1 VRISCVDIC
10 RQNFPLS
17 AKGRGDADQRE
28 VSVGKALLSGA
39 VKWATYMASM
49 AYQKMQNAVLTTSR
63 VFENPTDSCARSDFQ
78 EPRVSQSI
86 NRRRNQTMTSFKILS
101 AAAILS
107 MMTAPPLFAQ
117 AAIGEPGA
125 YAFYHPNADVLNAG
139 RPLPRETAGAMASVP
154 FRGSNAFA
162 GTDSG
167 ANASCAQRYRSYD
180 PGSGTFLGRDG
191 HRHPC
196 E

>member
-1 VRISCVDIC
+1 VY
-10 RQNFPLS
+10 
-17 AKGRGDADQRE
+17 A
-28 VSVGKALLSGA
+28 
-39 VKWATYMASM
+39 ASENE
-49 AYQKMQNAVLTTSR
+49 NAVL
-63 VFENPTDSCARSDFQ
+63 ENVASSKILRARMQ
-78 EPRVSQSI
+78 VRILWEPRVSQSI

-154 FRGSNAFA
+154 FRGSNAYA

-167 ANASCAQRYRSYD
+167 ANASCARRYRSYD
-180 PGSGTFLGRDG
+180 PGSGTFLGHDG

>member
-1 VRISCVDIC
+1 MPHR
-10 RQNFPLS
+10 
-17 AKGRGDADQRE
+17 
-28 VSVGKALLSGA
+28 
-39 VKWATYMASM
+39 
-49 AYQKMQNAVLTTSR
+49 KMQNAVL
-63 VFENPTDSCARSDFQ
+63 ENVASSKILRARMQ
-78 EPRVSQSI
+78 VRILWEPRVSQSI
-86 NRRRNQTMTSFKILS
+86 NRRRNQAMTSFKILS

-154 FRGSNAFA
+154 FRGSNAYA

-167 ANASCAQRYRSYD
+167 ANASCARRYRSYD

>member
-1 VRISCVDIC
+1 MPHR
-10 RQNFPLS
+10 
-17 AKGRGDADQRE
+17 
-28 VSVGKALLSGA
+28 
-39 VKWATYMASM
+39 
-49 AYQKMQNAVLTTSR
+49 KMQNAVL
-63 VFENPTDSCARSDFQ
+63 ENVASSKILRTWMQVRILW

-154 FRGSNAFA
+154 FRGSNAYA

-167 ANASCAQRYRSYD
+167 ANASCARRYRSYD
-180 PGSGTFLGRDG
+180 PGSGTFLGHDG

>member
-1 VRISCVDIC
+1 
-10 RQNFPLS
+10 
-17 AKGRGDADQRE
+17 
-28 VSVGKALLSGA
+28 
-39 VKWATYMASM
+39 
-49 AYQKMQNAVLTTSR
+49 
-63 VFENPTDSCARSDFQ
+63 
-78 EPRVSQSI
+78 
-86 NRRRNQTMTSFKILS
+86 MTSFKILS

-154 FRGSNAFA
+154 FRGSDAYMSV
-162 GTDSG
+162 GGDV
-167 ANASCAQRYRSYD
+167 NASCAQRYRSYD
-180 PGSGTFLGRDG
+180 PGSGTFLGHDG

>member
-1 VRISCVDIC
+1 MPHR
-10 RQNFPLS
+10 
-17 AKGRGDADQRE
+17 
-28 VSVGKALLSGA
+28 
-39 VKWATYMASM
+39 
-49 AYQKMQNAVLTTSR
+49 KMQNAVL
-63 VFENPTDSCARSDFQ
+63 ENVASSKILRTWMQVRILW

-86 NRRRNQTMTSFKILS
+86 NRRRNQAMTSFKILS

-154 FRGSNAFA
+154 FRGSNAYA

-191 HRHPC
+191 HRHLC

>member
-1 VRISCVDIC
+1 MPHR
-10 RQNFPLS
+10 
-17 AKGRGDADQRE
+17 
-28 VSVGKALLSGA
+28 
-39 VKWATYMASM
+39 
-49 AYQKMQNAVLTTSR
+49 KMQNAVL
-63 VFENPTDSCARSDFQ
+63 ENVASSKILRTWMQVRILW

-86 NRRRNQTMTSFKILS
+86 NRRRNQAMTSFKILS

-154 FRGSNAFA
+154 FRGSNAYA

-167 ANASCAQRYRSYD
+167 ANASCARRYRSYD

-191 HRHPC
+191 HRHLC

>member
-1 VRISCVDIC
+1 MPHR
-10 RQNFPLS
+10 
-17 AKGRGDADQRE
+17 
-28 VSVGKALLSGA
+28 
-39 VKWATYMASM
+39 
-49 AYQKMQNAVLTTSR
+49 KMQNAVL
-63 VFENPTDSCARSDFQ
+63 ENVASSKILRTWMQVRILW

-86 NRRRNQTMTSFKILS
+86 NRRRNQAMTSFKILS

-154 FRGSNAFA
+154 FRGSNAYA

>member
-1 VRISCVDIC
+1 MPHR
-10 RQNFPLS
+10 
-17 AKGRGDADQRE
+17 
-28 VSVGKALLSGA
+28 
-39 VKWATYMASM
+39 
-49 AYQKMQNAVLTTSR
+49 KMQNAVL
-63 VFENPTDSCARSDFQ
+63 ENVASSKILRTWMQVRILW

-86 NRRRNQTMTSFKILS
+86 NRRRNQAMTSFKILS

-154 FRGSNAFA
+154 FRGSNAYA

-167 ANASCAQRYRSYD
+167 ANASCARRYRSYD

>member
-1 VRISCVDIC
+1 
-10 RQNFPLS
+10 
-17 AKGRGDADQRE
+17 
-28 VSVGKALLSGA
+28 
-39 VKWATYMASM
+39 
-49 AYQKMQNAVLTTSR
+49 
-63 VFENPTDSCARSDFQ
+63 
-78 EPRVSQSI
+78 
-86 NRRRNQTMTSFKILS
+86 MTSFKILS

-107 MMTAPPLFAQ
+107 MMTVPPLFAQ

-154 FRGSNAFA
+154 FRSSNAYA
-162 GTDSG
+162 GTDSR

-180 PGSGTFLGRDG
+180 PGSGTFLGHDG